1 MKEFLKRK
9 NINVSL
15 KTYFIDA
22 LGAMA
27 YGLFASLL
35 VGTILNTI
43 GKQLGI
49 PFLTDIVWPIA
60 QKATGPAIAV
70 SIAMALNA
78 PNLVLF
84 ASTLVGVGAYELGGP
99 VGVYVATV
107 IAVEF
112 GKLVS
117 KETKLDIVITPIVTV
132 LVGLTVSGLIGAPI
146 QNFMNFV
153 GSLIMAATNQQ
164 PIIMGALVSVL
175 VGVALTLPISSA
187 AICMMLSLSG
197 LAGGAAT
204 IGCCCQMVGFAVIS
218 FRDNGLEGLISQG
231 IGTSMLQMSNIVKN
245 PKIWIPP
252 TLASFLLG
260 PLATVVFKMENTPLG
275 SGMGTSGLV
284 GQISTIEAMQDMV
297 PFPEL
302 LMKIIFLQVVL
313 PAITTYII
321 YEIMRKQGHIK
332 DGDMKLNI

>member
-1 MKEFLKRK
+1 MKKFLKRK

-132 LVGLTVSGLIGAPI
+132 LLGLTVSGLIGAPI

-231 IGTSMLQMSNIVKN
+231 IGTSMLQMSNIIKN

-252 TLASFLLG
+252 TLSSFLLG

-284 GQISTIEAMQDMV
+284 GQISTIEAMQDIV

-302 LMKIIFLQVVL
+302 LTKIILLQVVL
-313 PAITTYII
+313 PAITTYVI

-332 DGDMKLNI
+332 NGDMKLNI

>member
-1 MKEFLKRK
+1 MKNFLARK
-9 NINVSL
+9 NINISL

-27 YGLFASLL
+27 FGLFASLL

-43 GKQLGI
+43 GGQFNIG
-49 PFLTDIVWPIA
+49 FLTDVVWPVA

-70 SIAMALNA
+70 SIAMALKA
-78 PNLVLF
+78 PDLVLF
-84 ASTLVGVGAYELGGP
+84 SSTLVGVGAYELGGP
-99 VGVYVATV
+99 VGVYVAT
-107 IAVEF
+107 IFAVEF

-117 KETKLDIVITPIVTV
+117 KETKIDILLTPITTV
-132 LVGLTVSGLIGAPI
+132 LIGLLVSSLIGEPI
-146 QNFMNFV
+146 QGFMNWV
-153 GSLIMAATNQQ
+153 GNLIMISTNQQ
-164 PIIMGALVSVL
+164 PLIMGALVSTI

-218 FRDNGLEGLISQG
+218 FRDNGLEGLVSQG
-231 IGTSMLQMSNIVKN
+231 IGTSMLQMPNIIKN

-260 PLATVVFKMENTPLG
+260 PLGTVVFKMENTPLG

-284 GQISTIEAMQDMV
+284 GQISTFEAMQGAMGFSD
-297 PFPEL
+297 L
-302 LMKIIFLQVVL
+302 LLRIILLHIVL
-313 PAITTYII
+313 PAIVTFII
-321 YEIMRKQGHIK
+321 YLIMRKQGYIK
-332 DGDMKLNI
+332 DGDMKLRG

>member
-1 MKEFLKRK
+1 MKTFLGRK
-9 NINVSL
+9 NINLSL

-27 YGLFASLL
+27 FGLFASLL

-43 GKQLGI
+43 GGQFNIG
-49 PFLTDIVWPIA
+49 FLTDVVWPVA

-70 SIAMALNA
+70 SIAMALKA
-78 PNLVLF
+78 PDLVLF
-84 ASTLVGVGAYELGGP
+84 SSTLVGVGAYELGGP
-99 VGVYVATV
+99 VGVYVAT
-107 IAVEF
+107 IFAVEF

-117 KETKLDIVITPIVTV
+117 KETKIDILLTPITTV
-132 LVGLTVSGLIGAPI
+132 LIGLLVSSLIGEPI
-146 QNFMNFV
+146 QGFMNWV
-153 GSLIMAATNQQ
+153 GNLIMISTNQQ
-164 PIIMGALVSVL
+164 PLIMGALVSTI

-218 FRDNGLEGLISQG
+218 FRDNGLEGLVSQG
-231 IGTSMLQMSNIVKN
+231 IGTSMLQMPNIIKN

-252 TLASFLLG
+252 TLSSFLLG
-260 PLATVVFKMENTPLG
+260 PLSTVVFKMENTPLG

-284 GQISTIEAMQDMV
+284 GQISTFEAMQGAMGFSD
-297 PFPEL
+297 L
-302 LMKIIFLQVVL
+302 LLRIILLHIVL
-313 PAITTYII
+313 PAIVTFII
-321 YEIMRKQGHIK
+321 YLIMRKQGHIK
-332 DGDMKLNI
+332 DGDMRLSR